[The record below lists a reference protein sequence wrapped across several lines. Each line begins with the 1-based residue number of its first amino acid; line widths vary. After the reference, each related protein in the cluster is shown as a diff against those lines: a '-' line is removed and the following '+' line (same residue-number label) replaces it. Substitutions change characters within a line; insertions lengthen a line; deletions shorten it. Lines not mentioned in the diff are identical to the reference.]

1 MEKYQ
6 DLGKNLRKIYTRLEA
21 NEELCKLLYYTD
33 KDPLS
38 QPALKDPSIL
48 FEKEIRIIPRVGSVE
63 LERSKIVLVVT
74 YGKLN
79 ENHWYSDISLK
90 FGVYTPL
97 TQWIIKDENLRPF
110 LIIDNII
117 KSLDGKKIE
126 GLGTMMGGEFA
137 LSLLTEEVSC
147 YDIYFNIT
155 L

>member
-38 QPALKDPSIL
+38 QPALEDPSIL
-48 FEKEIRIIPRVGSVE
+48 FEKEIRIIPRVGSIE

-90 FGVYTPL
+90 FGVYTTL

>member
-38 QPALKDPSIL
+38 QPALEDPSIL
-48 FEKEIRIIPRVGSVE
+48 FEKEIRIIPRVGSIE

-90 FGVYTPL
+90 FGVYTTL
-97 TQWIIKDENLRPF
+97 TQWIIKDE
-110 LIIDNII
+110 I
-117 KSLDGKKIE
+117 
-126 GLGTMMGGEFA
+126 
-137 LSLLTEEVSC
+137 
-147 YDIYFNIT
+147 
-155 L
+155 

>member
-33 KDPLS
+33 KDPLA
-38 QPALKDPSIL
+38 QPALEDPSIL

-63 LERSKIVLVVT
+63 LDRSKIVLVVT
-74 YGKLN
+74 YAKVN